1 MGIELSRMIAEVV
14 AAAGRGA
21 ESLRQTGTP
30 VVLEECSIEI
40 VLGEVECG
48 LFLADQHALALPFDE
63 SVGGCSDA
71 GNP

>member
-40 VLGEVECG
+40 VLG
-48 LFLADQHALALPFDE
+48 DE
-63 SVGGCSDA
+63 PAPSAHVRVSFGQQAEA
-71 GNP
+71 GQVP